1 LDCGRYESG
10 FARLHCDACGTERLL
25 AFSCRRRGLCPS
37 CAARRAALTAAHLV
51 EEVLLPVPHR
61 QVVLTIPKRL
71 RLYFRYDRRLLADL
85 SRAAARAITDVA
97 HVSTGEPEGAP
108 GLILALQT
116 FGQDL
121 TFHPHIHVLAT
132 EGLVQP
138 DDTFVPVPTI
148 DALLLKHTLRRRV
161 FNLLLRRA
169 KITPA
174 VVDAMQT
181 WHHSGFSAHTAT
193 RVTPEEP
200 QAAER
205 ILRYLLRPPVAN
217 ARTRTQDTRQ
227 VEIVRT
233 RPAPDGAPAITLD
246 ALEFLARATSHI
258 PPPRQH
264 QLRYYGAYAARAR
277 CARRLRLAAD
287 SAPPVRPRDDSPAA
301 RARRLTWAQLLR
313 RVLEIELLACP
324 TCPAR
329 LRIVGFITDPR
340 VVDRILA
347 HLHSTRPGLF
357 PPPRG
362 SPAATPTLCRA
373 DADGLLFA
381 QDSPPDV

>member
-1 LDCGRYESG
+1 
-10 FARLHCDACGTERLL
+10 
-25 AFSCRRRGLCPS
+25 
-37 CAARRAALTAAHLV
+37 
-51 EEVLLPVPHR
+51 
-61 QVVLTIPKRL
+61 
-71 RLYFRYDRRLLADL
+71 
-85 SRAAARAITDVA
+85 
-97 HVSTGEPEGAP
+97 
-108 GLILALQT
+108 LILALQT

-121 TFHPHIHVLAT
+121 AFHPHIHVLAT
-132 EGLVQP
+132 EGLVRP

-148 DALLLKHTLRRRV
+148 DAPLVEHTLRRRV

-174 VVDAMQT
+174 VVDAMQS
-181 WHHSGFSAHTAT
+181 WHHSSFSAHTAT

-205 ILRYLLRPPVAN
+205 VLRYLLRPPVAN
-217 ARTRTQDTRQ
+217 ARTRTQHTRDTSQ
-227 VEIVRT
+227 VEILRT
-233 RPAPDGAPAITLD
+233 RPAPDGTPRVTLD
-246 ALEFLARATSHI
+246 PLEFLARATSHI

-264 QLRYYGAYAARAR
+264 QLRYYGAYAPRAR
-277 CARRLRLAAD
+277 SARRLRLAAD
-287 SAPPVRPRDDSPAA
+287 SEPATVSPRDDSPAV

-313 RVLEIELLACP
+313 RVLEIEPLACP

-347 HLHSTRPGLF
+347 HLRRTRPGLF
-357 PPPRG
+357 PPPRA

-373 DADGLLFA
+373 DADGVLFA
-381 QDSPPDV
+381 QDFPPDV